1 MIFALATPIA
11 QSAIAVFR
19 LSGVGCCDVFNGV
32 LKKPISKY
40 REVFLRDVFWGG
52 ALIDRCS
59 VVFYSGPHS
68 YTGEDSVEVFCHGG
82 LSVIKSL
89 TGVFLGLGFREAE
102 PGEFSRMA
110 FENGKLSLNE
120 VEAVAD
126 LIYSEDVERG
136 LLSSEAVAGKLS
148 DIISSLGE
156 EVDELRV
163 FVEGSIDFSD
173 EDYDFILEG
182 GVEERLKKIQ
192 SSLIDLIDAS
202 LVSTKKLSKNR
213 VLFLGPPNT
222 GKSSLFNRLLGFERA
237 LVSSMP
243 GTTRDLIDSEMF
255 YNSINMELVDSAGVR
270 DTDDLVEA
278 EGVALSGNE
287 IPESALVLIVLDH
300 VTESLAGVFKSM
312 VIGKN
317 HLMVFNKSDEKNPVE
332 DYDCVVSAKSGSGIQ
347 ELKKMVFNSI
357 QQGKNSSK
365 KTFIIRERH
374 LALFNAALSSL
385 DACMEKILNER
396 DVDVAAEDLKLVRSS
411 FDEFLGIKYPDELLG
426 DIFNDFCIGK

>member
-19 LSGVGCCDVFNGV
+19 LSGLGCCDVFNGV

-237 LVSSMP
+237 LVSSVP

-317 HLMVFNKSDEKNPVE
+317 HLMVFNKSDEKNPVG

>member
-1 MIFALATPIA
+1 
-11 QSAIAVFR
+11 
-19 LSGVGCCDVFNGV
+19 
-32 LKKPISKY
+32 
-40 REVFLRDVFWGG
+40 
-52 ALIDRCS
+52 
-59 VVFYSGPHS
+59 
-68 YTGEDSVEVFCHGG
+68 
-82 LSVIKSL
+82 
-89 TGVFLGLGFREAE
+89 
-102 PGEFSRMA
+102 MA

-237 LVSSMP
+237 LVSSVP

>member
-1 MIFALATPIA
+1 LIFALATPIA

-237 LVSSMP
+237 LVSSVP